1 MTVLAHYVLLSALV
15 TSVAAAVFYFRAAS
29 IREPRLALPRTLLL
43 SSISLVVVAS
53 AILIMLLLQHDFSN
67 GYVYG
72 YSDSTLPLH
81 FLLSSFYAGQE
92 GSFLFWSL
100 CSAMI
105 ALWLLRSRL
114 TTPAMMTVF
123 LFAHSML
130 LLLVYVKSPF
140 RTIWEVYPQVPA
152 GQIPADGHGL
162 NPLLQNFWM
171 VIHPPVLF
179 LGFALM
185 AVPFSQAIAALW
197 TRRYDALAREGL
209 GWVLLGA
216 FVLGLGIMLGAY
228 WAYGVL
234 GWGGYWGWDPV
245 ENSSLIPWITA
256 VALVHTLVAQRRTGK
271 YLRTN
276 FVLAIVTFVLVIY
289 STFLTRSGIL
299 GDASVHSFTDPGSTV
314 YGLLLVF
321 LGLIGIIGAAM
332 IVVRLRELTP
342 APSHGGWLTR
352 ELLLGAG
359 AIVLLLS
366 AVVILF
372 GTSLPIFST
381 TRVEPSFYDSTNLP
395 VAILIVV
402 LIGVS
407 LYTQWEDQ
415 DVRFTLRKSWKTL
428 LAALLVTVVLAVMGM
443 RDPLT
448 GVLVFAALFAFLVNI
463 EIGATGIRGG
473 LLFLG
478 GKLAH
483 IGIALFLIGVVS
495 TGKYNQ
501 TARVALPLHQTVPVL
516 GHTLSYEGFTVQPDG
531 KYEFRVAAVSGTH
544 RFTLRPV
551 MFEAPQQ
558 GIMRNPDIASMLTS
572 DFYISPVSLEPAQ
585 QGAAQEEHEVAK
597 GSTIVL
603 GDAKMTF
610 VKFEMGP
617 GGGGMGAHGPT
628 AAIAVVLDVERG
640 DVHETLLPALK
651 HNESGDAEYQPAHS
665 NVLGTEVRLLSMH
678 IGMGAESPSTVVVG
692 LQRPDAAPA
701 QAEVLMVEA
710 SVKPFI
716 ILLWAGTVVMLAGFV
731 LAIIK
736 RMREAA

>member
-1 MTVLAHYVLLSALV
+1 MTVLAHYVLLTALL

-29 IREPRLALPRTLLL
+29 VRAPKLTLPRTFLLT
-43 SSISLVVVAS
+43 SVSLVVVAS
-53 AILIMLLLQHDFSN
+53 AVLIVLLLQHDFSN

-92 GSFLFWSL
+92 GSFLFWCL
-100 CSAMI
+100 CSAVI
-105 ALWLLRSRL
+105 ALWLMRSRL
-114 TTPAMMTVF
+114 TTPAVMTVY

-130 LLLVYVKSPF
+130 LLLVFVKSPF
-140 RTIWEVYPQVPA
+140 RMIWDVYPQLPV
-152 GQIPADGHGL
+152 GQVPADGHGL

-209 GWVLLGA
+209 GWVLMGA
-216 FVLGLGIMLGAY
+216 FVLGMGIMLGAY

-245 ENSSLIPWITA
+245 ENSSLIPWLTA
-256 VALVHTLVAQRRTGK
+256 VALVHTLIAQRRTGK

-276 FVLAIVTFVLVIY
+276 FALAIVTFFLVVY

-299 GDASVHSFTDPGSTV
+299 GDASVHSFTDPGSAV

-321 LGLIGIIGAAM
+321 LSLIAVIGAAM
-332 IVVRLRELTP
+332 FVARIRDMAP
-342 APSHGGWLTR
+342 APSHAGWLTR

-372 GTSLPIFST
+372 GTSLPIFSA

-395 VAILIVV
+395 VAILIAL
-402 LIGVS
+402 LIGIS
-407 LYTQWEDQ
+407 LYTQWEEQ
-415 DVRFTLRKSWKTL
+415 DVRFTLQKLWKTL
-428 LAALLVTVVLAVMGM
+428 LAAFLISAVLVVTGM

-448 GVLVFAALFAFLVNI
+448 SVLVFTALFAFLVNV
-463 EIGATGIRGG
+463 EIGAMGIRGG
-473 LLFLG
+473 VLFLG

-495 TGKYNQ
+495 TGKYNE
-501 TARVALPLHQTVPVL
+501 TARVALPQHEPVQVL
-516 GHTLSYEGFTVQPDG
+516 GHTLSYGGYTVRPDG
-531 KYEFRVAAVSGTH
+531 KYEFRVVAASGTQ
-544 RFTLRPV
+544 RFTLLPV
-551 MFEAPQQ
+551 MFEVPQQ
-558 GIMRNPDIASMLTS
+558 GIMRNPDIVSRLTS
-572 DFYISPVSLEPAQ
+572 DFYVSPISLEPAQ
-585 QGAAQEEHEVAK
+585 QGAAQEEHELAK
-597 GSTIVL
+597 GSTIAL

-610 VKFEMGP
+610 VRFDMGP
-617 GGGGMGAHGPT
+617 VGGGMGAHDAT
-628 AAIAVVLDVERG
+628 AAITAVLEVQRG
-640 DVHETLLPALK
+640 KDRETLHPAITRRATGESEYHPALSK
-651 HNESGDAEYQPAHS
+651 
-665 NVLGTEVRLLSMH
+665 VLGTEVRLLTMS
-678 IGMGAESPSTVVVG
+678 IGMNAESPSTIVVG
-692 LQRPDAAPA
+692 LQRPDGSPA
-701 QAEVLMVEA
+701 QPEVLMVEA

-716 ILLWAGTVVMLAGFV
+716 TVLWGGTVIMLVGCV

-736 RMREAA
+736 RMRETA

>member
-1 MTVLAHYVLLSALV
+1 MTVLAHYVLLSALL

-29 IREPRLALPRTLLL
+29 LRDPRLALPRTLLL
-43 SSISLVVVAS
+43 TSVSLIAVAS
-53 AILIMLLLQHDFSN
+53 AILIVLLLKHDFSN

-92 GSFLFWSL
+92 GSFLFWCL
-100 CSAMI
+100 CSALI
-105 ALWLLRSRL
+105 ALWLMRSRQ
-114 TTPAMMTVF
+114 TTPAMMTVY

-130 LLLVYVKSPF
+130 LLLVFAKSPF
-140 RTIWEVYPQVPA
+140 RMIWEVYPQVPV
-152 GQIPADGHGL
+152 GQVPADGHGL

-185 AVPFSQAIAALW
+185 AVPFSQAIAAMW

-245 ENSSLIPWITA
+245 ENSSLIPWLTA
-256 VALVHTLVAQRRTGK
+256 VALVHTIIAQRRTGK

-276 FVLAIVTFVLVIY
+276 FVLAVATFVLVIY

-299 GDASVHSFTDPGSTV
+299 GDASVHSFTDPGSAV

-321 LGLIGIIGAAM
+321 LALIAIMGTAM
-332 IVVRLRELTP
+332 IVARWRDMAPP
-342 APSHGGWLTR
+342 AGQPGWLTR

-395 VAILIVV
+395 VAILIAF

-407 LYTQWEDQ
+407 LYTQWEES
-415 DVRFTLRKSWKTL
+415 DVRFTLQKSWKTL
-428 LAALLVTVVLAVMGM
+428 LAALLISAAFVAAGM

-448 GVLVFAALFAFLVNI
+448 SVLVFTALFAFLVNL
-463 EIGATGIRGG
+463 EIGVTGIRGG
-473 LLFLG
+473 VLFLG

-495 TGKYNQ
+495 TGKYNE
-501 TARVALPLHQTVPVL
+501 TARVALPLHQPVQVL
-516 GHTLSYEGFTVQPDG
+516 GHTLSYEGYTVRPDG
-531 KYEFRVAAVSGTH
+531 KYEFRVGAVAGTH
-544 RFTLRPV
+544 RFTLLPV

-558 GIMRNPDIASMLTS
+558 GIMRNPDIASLLTS
-572 DFYISPVSLEPAQ
+572 DFYISPISLEPAQ
-585 QGAAQEEHEVAK
+585 QGAAQEEHELAK
-597 GSTIVL
+597 GSTIAL
-603 GDAKMTF
+603 GEATMTF
-610 VKFEMGP
+610 ARFEMGP
-617 GGGGMGAHGPT
+617 GDGGMGAHGPA
-628 AAIAVVLDVERG
+628 AAITAVLEVQRG
-640 DVHETLLPALK
+640 KDRETLLPALK
-651 HNESGDAEYQPAHS
+651 RGDTGETEYRPAHS
-665 NVLGTEVRLLSMH
+665 HVLGTDVRLLSMH
-678 IGMGAESPSTVVVG
+678 IGMSADSPSTIVVG
-692 LQRPDAAPA
+692 LQRPDASPA
-701 QAEVLMVEA
+701 QVEVLMVEA

-716 ILLWAGTVVMLAGFV
+716 LVLWAGTVIMLVGFV
-731 LAIIK
+731 LAFIK
-736 RMREAA
+736 RMREAV

>member
-1 MTVLAHYVLLSALV
+1 MTVLAHYVLLSALL
-15 TSVAAAVFYFRAAS
+15 TSVAAAVLYFRAAS
-29 IREPRLALPRTLLL
+29 VRDPRLALPRTLLFT
-43 SSISLVVVAS
+43 SISLVLVAS
-53 AILIMLLLQHDFSN
+53 AILILLLLKHDFSN

-92 GSFLFWSL
+92 GSFLFWCL
-100 CSAMI
+100 CSAVI
-105 ALWLLRSRL
+105 ALVLMRSRL
-114 TTPAMMTVF
+114 TTPAAMTVY

-130 LLLVYVKSPF
+130 LLLVFVKSPF
-140 RTIWEVYPQVPA
+140 RMIWDVYPQLPV
-152 GQIPADGHGL
+152 GQVPADGHGL

-197 TRRYDALAREGL
+197 TRRFEALAREGL
-209 GWVLLGA
+209 GWVLTGA

-276 FVLAIVTFVLVIY
+276 FILAIVTFFLVIY

-299 GDASVHSFTDPGSTV
+299 GDASVHSFTDPGSAV
-314 YGLLLVF
+314 YGLLLLF
-321 LGLIGIIGAAM
+321 LALIAIIGAAM
-332 IVVRLRELTP
+332 FAARIREMAP
-342 APSHGGWLTR
+342 APGHAGWLTR

-395 VAILIVV
+395 LAILIAF
-402 LIGVS
+402 LIGAS

-415 DVRFTLRKSWKTL
+415 DVRFTLQKLWKTL
-428 LAALLVTVVLAVMGM
+428 LAAFLISAVLVVTGM

-448 GVLVFAALFAFLVNI
+448 SVLVFAALFAFLVNV
-463 EIGATGIRGG
+463 ETGAMGIRGG
-473 LLFLG
+473 VLFLG

-495 TGKYNQ
+495 SGKYNE
-501 TARVALPLHQTVPVL
+501 TARVALPQHQPVRVL
-516 GHTLSYEGFTVQPDG
+516 GHMLSYDGYTVLPDG
-531 KYEFRVAAVSGTH
+531 KYEFRVSAASGAQ
-544 RFTLRPV
+544 RFTLLPV

-558 GIMRNPDIASMLTS
+558 GIMRHPDIVSRFTS
-572 DFYISPVSLEPAQ
+572 DFYLSPVSLEPAQ
-585 QGAAQEEHEVAK
+585 
-597 GSTIVL
+597 
-603 GDAKMTF
+603 
-610 VKFEMGP
+610 P
-617 GGGGMGAHGPT
+617 
-628 AAIAVVLDVERG
+628 
-640 DVHETLLPALK
+640 
-651 HNESGDAEYQPAHS
+651 
-665 NVLGTEVRLLSMH
+665 
-678 IGMGAESPSTVVVG
+678 
-692 LQRPDAAPA
+692 
-701 QAEVLMVEA
+701 EVLMVEA

-716 ILLWAGTVVMLAGFV
+716 SVVWGGTVIMLVGFV

-736 RMREAA
+736 RMRETA

>member
-1 MTVLAHYVLLSALV
+1 MTVLAHYILLFALL

-29 IREPRLALPRTLLL
+29 LRDPRLVIPRTLLL
-43 SSISLVVVAS
+43 TSISLVVVAS
-53 AILIMLLLQHDFSN
+53 AVLIMLLLRHDFTN

-92 GSFLFWSL
+92 GSFLFWCL
-100 CSAMI
+100 CSAVI
-105 ALWLLRSRL
+105 ALFLMRSRV
-114 TTPAMMTVF
+114 TTSAVMTVY

-130 LLLVYVKSPF
+130 LLLVFVKSPF
-140 RTIWEVYPQVPA
+140 RMIWEVYPQLPV

-197 TRRYDALAREGL
+197 TRRYDALARESL
-209 GWVLLGA
+209 GWVLMGA

-245 ENSSLIPWITA
+245 ENSSLIPWLTA
-256 VALVHTLVAQRRTGK
+256 VALVHTLIAQRRTGK

-276 FVLAIVTFVLVIY
+276 FVLAVVTFFLVIY

-299 GDASVHSFTDPGSTV
+299 GDASVHSFTDPGSAV

-321 LGLIGIIGAAM
+321 LALIAILGAA
-332 IVVRLRELTP
+332 VFALRIRDLSS

-395 VAILIVV
+395 VAILIAF

-415 DVRFTLRKSWKTL
+415 DVRFTLQKLWKTL
-428 LAALLVTVVLAVMGM
+428 LAALLISAALVVAGM
-443 RDPLT
+443 RDPWT
-448 GVLVFAALFAFLVNI
+448 SVLVFTALFAFLVNL
-463 EIGATGIRGG
+463 EIGSMGIRSGV
-473 LLFLG
+473 LFLG

-495 TGKYNQ
+495 SGKYNE
-501 TARVALPLHQTVPVL
+501 TARVALPQHQPVRIL
-516 GHTLSYEGFTVQPDG
+516 GHTLSYDGYTVRPDG
-531 KYEFRVAAVSGTH
+531 KYEFRVAAVSGTQ
-544 RFTLRPV
+544 RFTLLPV

-558 GIMRNPDIASMLTS
+558 GVMRNPDIVSRLTS
-572 DFYISPVSLEPAQ
+572 DFYISPISLEPAQ
-585 QGAAQEEHEVAK
+585 HSAAQEEHELAK
-597 GSTIVL
+597 GSPTAF
-603 GDAKMTF
+603 GGANMTF
-610 VKFEMGP
+610 VRFDMGP
-617 GGGGMGAHGPT
+617 DGGGMSAHGPT
-628 AAIAVVLDVERG
+628 AAIAAVLDVQRGTER
-640 DVHETLLPALK
+640 ETLLPALTPR
-651 HNESGDAEYQPAHS
+651 ESGDTEYHPALS
-665 NVLGTEVRLLSMH
+665 KVLGMEVRLLSMH
-678 IGMGAESPSTVVVG
+678 VSMNADSPSTIIVG
-692 LQRPDAAPA
+692 LQRPDASPA
-701 QAEVLMVEA
+701 RAEVLTVEA

-716 ILLWAGTVVMLAGFV
+716 AVLWGGTVIMLAGFV
-731 LAIIK
+731 LSIIK